1 MPMSK
6 FRTHSRTVGVLVA
19 PVYVLAVCAGLAGCA
34 GSGERLPQCR
44 GRSVPINVAGSHVAS
59 TVSLSETDAH

>member
-1 MPMSK
+1 MPISK
-6 FRTHSRTVGVLVA
+6 CRPRSRAVGVLVA
-19 PVYVLAVCAGLAGCA
+19 FAVFASVAGCA

-59 TVSLSETDAH
+59 TVSVSETDAH

>member
-6 FRTHSRTVGVLVA
+6 FRTHLRTVGVLVA
-19 PVYVLAVCAGLAGCA
+19 PACVLVVCAGLAGCA

-44 GRSVPINVAGSHVAS
+44 GRSVPINVTSSHVAS
-59 TVSLSETDAH
+59 TVPVSEIDAH